1 MANGRKLPSRGVRLK
16 SGRWRLV
23 TPLGEGAYGQTWLAQ
38 DNVTGEK
45 VAIKVIPVESQ
56 QVDMLPFI
64 KQEARMLQSVANEC
78 CHNHVVC
85 YKAMVGA
92 KLANGDDSIGLVMS
106 MAPGTTINKIPQASE
121 QTLRALARQLFGA
134 LTFLHGVGVIHR
146 DVKPENVIVDDN
158 NKLTLVDLGIA
169 CQKCADTY
177 GGLMGTPGFIMP
189 SLVDKMEAATV
200 SDPVYI
206 PKSEFRMGDMW
217 SAAQTLL
224 TRAKKGSPTAKLLEQ
239 LKRYANGGDKAGVQ
253 SVVARLT

>member
-45 VAIKVIPVESQ
+45 VAIKVIPIRGEG
-56 QVDMLPFI
+56 VDMVPFI

-78 CHNHVVC
+78 RHNHVVC

-92 KLANGDDSIGLVMS
+92 KLANGDDAIGLVMS

-134 LTFLHGVGVIHR
+134 LTFLHGVGVIHL
-146 DVKPENVIVDDN
+146 DVKPENVIVDN
-158 NKLTLVDLGIA
+158 NRLTLVDLGIA
-169 CQKCADTY
+169 CQECPGMY
-177 GGLMGTPGFIMP
+177 RGLMGTPGYIMP
-189 SLVDKMEAATV
+189 SLVERMEAATV
-200 SDPVYI
+200 SEPVYI
-206 PKSEFRMGDMW
+206 PKRQFRMGDMW
-217 SAAQTLL
+217 AAAQTLQTL
-224 TRAKKGSPTAKLLEQ
+224 AKKESPTARLLEQ
-239 LKRYANGGDKAGVQ
+239 LKRYANEGDESGVE